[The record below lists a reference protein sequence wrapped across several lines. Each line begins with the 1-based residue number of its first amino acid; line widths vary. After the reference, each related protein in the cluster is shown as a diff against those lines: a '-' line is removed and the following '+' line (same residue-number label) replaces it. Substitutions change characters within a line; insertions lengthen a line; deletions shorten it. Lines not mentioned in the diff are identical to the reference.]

1 MGEGHPWWRW
11 TSHLAVSPPV
21 RMVEKPQAPRIYSQE
36 DVLTKWKFSFFPRWN
51 SSYFS
56 QLWVPPGMSLILFVS
71 GMTFRV
77 WQDLAKS
84 IETGQAILK
93 DGWCGNGLDAGCWRS
108 MGVDLEM
115 VVRKEVV
122 VSCYQKNCCKLSV
135 CTGRLVLNVLSNG
148 NWLLQY
154 IWPGTYA
161 FLFARSFWMLLNCFP
176 DSKNG
181 LFLLGQGRSSVLPP
195 RLRATRATGHQVG
208 GGVDHA
214 ASELWAQTVG
224 LLCECIQNRRFF
236 SYWTKSGWLWFY
248 SQILV
253 LVSVSVFFLLLF
265 LLLLLLLLSLS

>member
-1 MGEGHPWWRW
+1 MKIFIFPKMK
-11 TSHLAVSPPV
+11 LF
-21 RMVEKPQAPRIYSQE
+21 I
-36 DVLTKWKFSFFPRWN
+36 FFPAMG
-51 SSYFS
+51 S
-56 QLWVPPGMSLILFVS
+56 PGMSLILFVS

-93 DGWCGNGLDAGCWRS
+93 DRWCGNGLDAGCWRS

-176 DSKNG
+176 DSNKNG

-195 RLRATRATGHQVG
+195 AFRGTRATGHQVG
-208 GGVDHA
+208 GGVEHA

-224 LLCECIQNRRFF
+224 LLCECIQ
-236 SYWTKSGWLWFY
+236 K
-248 SQILV
+248 
-253 LVSVSVFFLLLF
+253 
-265 LLLLLLLLSLS
+265 